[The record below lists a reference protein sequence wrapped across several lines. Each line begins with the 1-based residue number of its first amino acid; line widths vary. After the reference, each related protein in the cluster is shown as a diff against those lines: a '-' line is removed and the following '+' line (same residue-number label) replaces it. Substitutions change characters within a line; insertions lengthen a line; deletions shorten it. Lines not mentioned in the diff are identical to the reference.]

1 MTMEWTLAILLGI
14 AVLLILLSFFR
25 KERNS
30 KYEQQIENMSISFM
44 QEIYQL
50 KKQIRTLELDAE
62 IVAQHTPLATRS
74 ETQVQI
80 MRDVLDLHKRGYST
94 EGIASETGLNAME
107 VDQVLA
113 PFLDRPEEGK
123 RVYTHG

>member
-1 MTMEWTLAILLGI
+1 MMMEWTLASLLGI
-14 AVLLILLSFFR
+14 AVLLIILSFFR

-50 KKQIRTLELDAE
+50 KNQIRTLELDAE
-62 IVAQHTPLATRS
+62 IIAQHTPLATRS
-74 ETQVQI
+74 ETQLQI
-80 MRDVLDLHKRGYST
+80 MRDVLDLHKRGYSS
-94 EGIASETGLNAME
+94 EGIASETGLTSME
-107 VDQVLA
+107 VDRVLS

-123 RVYTHG
+123 KVMTHG